1 MLEERKVLHVTNI
14 THNTTE
20 DELKDFFEIAGSV
33 TGVSISK
40 DAFPWAA
47 FVRFETAGE
56 ARRALRIDGKSL
68 GTSCLK
74 VQFSKQ
80 PFPSLPPPRANISS
94 RLGLWH
100 TGAASAAFA
109 PQTFDVQLSNIP
121 VSVKESTLREMFAP
135 FGTVVHAIIY
145 ADSSGLTTGN
155 GKVSFTDLD
164 SASRASIE
172 MNGKRL
178 QNSFNPLSCYL
189 AQSKTLLSPR
199 NSLHPPRPNQHP
211 QQQSAS
217 SEYHRYH
224 PYGNPSMYG
233 SEGGSANPPHQ
244 YMPQGTPY
252 IPNAPY
258 SEQQQQQQQY
268 QQQPSHQGGFQQVEY
283 PPTAQQ
289 ITVPIYP
296 QTSLGQVQAPAFP
309 GKPAAVYVGNLPETT
324 CKNCLLYQLFAPY
337 GCIISVRAG
346 ETRSDDASGKASKG
360 WYGFINYKDM
370 NMANLAIQTLNQ
382 SSLDGNILKVAL
394 KTERRKF

>member
-20 DELKDFFEIAGSV
+20 EELKDFFGIAGVV
-33 TGVSISK
+33 TGVSISR

-47 FVRFETAGE
+47 FIRFENAGD

-68 GTSCLK
+68 VTSCLK

-80 PFPSLPPPRANISS
+80 PFPATAPKRTSLTS
-94 RLGLWH
+94 RLGSWS
-100 TGAASAAFA
+100 ASADSAD
-109 PQTFDVQLSNIP
+109 QTYDVQLSNIP
-121 VSVKESTLREMFAP
+121 VTVKEDTLREIFAP
-135 FGTVVHAIIY
+135 FGTVINAVIF

-164 SASRASIE
+164 SASKASVE

-189 AQSKTLLSPR
+189 VQPKTTTQR
-199 NSLHPPRPNQHP
+199 VNQP
-211 QQQSAS
+211 AVQQSTS
-217 SEYHRYH
+217 SSDYRYH
-224 PYGNPSMYG
+224 PYGN
-233 SEGGSANPPHQ
+233 Q
-244 YMPQGTPY
+244 
-252 IPNAPY
+252 PY
-258 SEQQQQQQQY
+258 SNTQHHY
-268 QQQPSHQGGFQQVEY
+268 QQQHYTPPVPSYPQNVPYADHQGYQPVEYQQSQQVA
-283 PPTAQQ
+283 PPM
-289 ITVPIYP
+289 YP
-296 QTSLGQVQAPAFP
+296 QTSLGQVQAPSAFP
-309 GKPAAVYVGNLPETT
+309 NKPIAVYVGNLPETT

-337 GCIISVRAG
+337 GCIISVKAS
-346 ETRSDDASGKASKG
+346 ETRTDEATGKTAKG